1 MKTYRT
7 IHILFADEE
16 PAAAYSDESIAQVML
31 ERCEEWQQKELEIGS
46 GYVVE
51 AINAYE
57 YRDKK
62 LAHNDAHPLDPSYVN
77 AQYYGLK
84 TVLLYE

>member
-1 MKTYRT
+1 MRTYRKIT
-7 IHILFADEE
+7 ILFADEE
-16 PAAAYSDESIAQVML
+16 PVMAYSDESIAQVML
-31 ERCEEWQQKELEIGS
+31 ERCQEWQQKELEIS
-46 GYVVE
+46 SDYVVE

-62 LAHNDAHPLDPSYVN
+62 LAHNDTHPLDPSYVN

>member
-1 MKTYRT
+1 MKTYRK

-46 GYVVE
+46 DYVVE

-62 LAHNDAHPLDPSYVN
+62 LAHKDAHPLDPSYVN

>member
-31 ERCEEWQQKELEIGS
+31 ERCEEWQQKELEICS
-46 GYVVE
+46 DYVVE
-51 AINAYE
+51 AITACE
-57 YRDKK
+57 YRDK
-62 LAHNDAHPLDPSYVN
+62 LQTHIDSHPLDPCYAS
-77 AQYYGLK
+77 AEYYGLK

>member
-1 MKTYRT
+1 MKIYRK

-31 ERCEEWQQKELEIGS
+31 ERCEEWQQKELEIGND
-46 GYVVE
+46 YVVE

>member
-1 MKTYRT
+1 MRTYRKIT
-7 IHILFADEE
+7 ILFADEE
-16 PAAAYSDESIAQVML
+16 PAMAYSDESIAQVML

-46 GYVVE
+46 DYVVE
-51 AINAYE
+51 SITACE
-57 YRDKK
+57 YRDK
-62 LAHNDAHPLDPSYVN
+62 LQAHNDTHPLDPSYVN